1 MGSGSQN
8 THLLWEV
15 GVRIPTLEGREGKWE
30 SGYPIF
36 GREVGVRVPYPWS
49 GSGSQS
55 TLSLVGKWESE
66 YPIFGREVGVRVPY
80 LGRSEG
86 LFKTFFNSHPFQ
98 IASPEA
104 CQKGS
109 GSQPPP
115 FYLGSGNQS
124 PLFSS
129 RKWESEHPDRTLEEQ
144 SGSPCI
150 LLEKQAILVEGPSL
164 TVPHLI

>member
-1 MGSGSQN
+1 MGVRIPYFRLGSGSQS
-8 THLLWEV
+8 
-15 GVRIPTLEGREGKWE
+15 TLSLVGKWE

-36 GREVGVRVPYPWS
+36 GREVGVRVPYLWS

-66 YPIFGREVGVRVPY
+66 YPIF
-80 LGRSEG
+80 GRSEG